1 MTLIHAVRISLVCLF
16 LAPITMSWAAPVPLP
31 GEPTYLLPLN
41 CSELLPDNSTFVS
54 YFDSVGRGQVLADKA
69 LSQKVFR
76 ILALREKLNDSPH
89 LFEGANPVDVVIRRT
104 LCYYRQQKDA
114 LQPVPYYDPKL
125 LSFLKENIGELEKK
139 VEAVILECQ
148 YKLMSKELLET
159 RAKKNQALVDSA
171 KKQAEKTADNVF
183 DKLHQQALRKA
194 RNQ

>member
-1 MTLIHAVRISLVCLF
+1 MPLTLSWG
-16 LAPITMSWAAPVPLP
+16 APTPNL

-54 YFDSVGRGQVLADKA
+54 YFDSVGRGQVIADKS
-69 LSQKVFR
+69 LSQKIFR
-76 ILALREKLNDSPH
+76 ILALREKLNDSPQ
-89 LFEGANPVDVVIRRT
+89 LFAGANPVDVVIRRT

-148 YKLMSKELLET
+148 YKLISKELLET
-159 RAKKNQALVDSA
+159 RAKKNQALVDSV
-171 KKQAEKTADNVF
+171 KKQAEKTAENVF
-183 DKLHQQALRKA
+183 DKLHQQAVRKA
-194 RNQ
+194 GTQ